1 MNICIDMRSPG
12 RTGILSYANAL
23 LTSLLSVD
31 HDNKYILITDPQHR
45 GWSHR
50 GIEEIVVPFMN
61 PMSWVIWSNAV
72 LPKLLEKNKVDIYHS
87 LKHVTAFRMKA
98 KKIIT
103 FHGGHTLYLF
113 PEIYKWYD
121 LMYWKSSY
129 SVAIQKYDRVI
140 TVANAEK
147 QYLIQNLGF
156 PENKFRVTYLA
167 ADDRFQIIRDKNKLH
182 EVRKKFNLPDHFILY
197 VGQLHPRKN
206 LESVIKA
213 YYEAHDRLKTKPK
226 LVIIGRGNSV
236 YSEKLINL
244 AKELEIM
251 DDVLFLGHVSYDL
264 PCVYNLADLFL
275 LPSYHEGFGI
285 VLIEAMACGVPVIT
299 SEIEDLREVAGDSA
313 ILINPTN
320 VSEIAAAIVKVLSS
334 DEFRCSLVK
343 KGLERAKLFSWD
355 RCAKET
361 IRIYEELFHG

>member
-1 MNICIDMRSPG
+1 MKICIDMRSPG
-12 RTGILSYANAL
+12 RTGILSYANSL
-23 LTSLLSVD
+23 LTNLLSVD
-31 HDNKYILITDPQHR
+31 HNNEYIVITDPKHR
-45 GWSHR
+45 GWSRR

-61 PMSWVIWSNAV
+61 PIYWLIWSNTV
-72 LPKLLEKNKVDIYHS
+72 LPKLLDKNKVEIYHS
-87 LKHVTAFRMKA
+87 LKHMTAFRMKA

-113 PEIYKWYD
+113 PEIYRWYD

-129 SVAIQKYDRVI
+129 SAAIRKYDRVI

-147 QYLIQNLGF
+147 KYLIENVGF

-167 ADDRFQIIRDKNKLH
+167 ADDRFHLIKDKDKLQEIRG
-182 EVRKKFNLPDHFILY
+182 KFNLPDHFILY

-206 LESVIKA
+206 LEGLIKG
-213 YYEAHDRLKTKPK
+213 YYEAHARLKTKHK
-226 LVIIGRGNSV
+226 LVIIGHGNSV

-244 AKELEIM
+244 AKELDIM
-251 DDVLFLGHVSYDL
+251 DDVLFLGHVSHEL
-264 PCVYNLADLFL
+264 PFVYNLADLFL

-299 SEIEDLREVAGDSA
+299 SDIEDLREVVGDSA
-313 ILINPTN
+313 VLINPTN
-320 VSEIAAAIVKVLSS
+320 VSEIAGAIIQVLSS
-334 DEFRCSLVK
+334 DEFRCALVN

-361 IRIYEELFHG
+361 IKVYEEFFRE